1 MKELSLKQNILW
13 NTVGC
18 LIYQGCQW
26 LTTILVVVFSSSY
39 ENSGI
44 LAFAMATGN
53 VFFAFATYSMRTFQI
68 SDIENRYSSDNYVAF
83 RAVTTMIALAVCAG
97 YTFVI
102 SSNLSAALA
111 MTAYLLFKA
120 DESFANVL
128 YGIDQKAARM
138 DYIGISQGVR
148 GILSVAAFSGVL
160 ILGGNLTE
168 AILAMLACCIAVT
181 LAYDLPHSRRLDSV
195 RIKLSRAVCGELF
208 RLCAPNVIANLAF
221 GAVATVARQWFS
233 LSYGEEAL
241 GIYAAVATPCV
252 LVQVMAN
259 YLYSPFLVPIARS
272 WTKRDMAA
280 LKDQLKK
287 LLGGMMVVIA
297 ACLSLAA
304 VAGSPVVELVYGE
317 RIAGYS
323 WMIVPAMGAASM
335 MALAGLLT
343 DLLIVMR
350 RFFLVAGINI
360 TALVTCAI
368 LVVPCT
374 SLWYMNGVNVVICI
388 SFGVAIVAGVA
399 CLFLSKHR

>member
-160 ILGGNLTE
+160 ILGGNRTE

-304 VAGSPVVELVYGE
+304 VAGSPVVELVYGG

>member
-252 LVQVMAN
+252 LVQIMAN